1 MSPKNTIN
9 ILMRMSQ
16 HICDMSGEEAGS
28 RHPCAQIQQL
38 FLGTFLM
45 FTEIHWVLKP
55 PSWTNDCRHGGD
67 ALNVVVIEP
76 VIVSTTMRR
85 AS

>member
-1 MSPKNTIN
+1 
-9 ILMRMSQ
+9 
-16 HICDMSGEEAGS
+16 
-28 RHPCAQIQQL
+28 
-38 FLGTFLM
+38 M
-45 FTEIHWVLKP
+45 FTEIHRMLKP

-76 VIVSTTMRR
+76 VIVSATLRK

>member
-1 MSPKNTIN
+1 
-9 ILMRMSQ
+9 MSQ
-16 HICDMSGEEAGS
+16 LYDISGEKAGS
-28 RHPCAQIQQL
+28 RHPCARIQQL
-38 FLGTFLM
+38 FQGTFLM

-55 PSWTNDCRHGGD
+55 NDCRHGGD

-76 VIVSTTMRR
+76 VIVSATLRK